1 MAILGDSTAISMN
14 VLNTIEAGTIKKRG
28 GTASQFLKAD
38 GSVDTNTYTT
48 TDTKNTAGATNK
60 ASTKM
65 FIVGATSQ
73 DANPVTYSNSNCYI
87 GTDSCL
93 YSGGSKVLTSYTNSF
108 STSAAFDGAN
118 ANNGVKMTISGNTGF
133 TSYNK
138 TIPIA
143 NATNGTASW
152 GVVKSTSTV
161 TSTSGLSVCPI
172 ISGVVYY
179 KDTDTKVTAVSNHYS
194 PAADTGS
201 QLSASATGATAAWSI
216 DVVKAVQLQRD
227 SKGHVTGVTVTSGK
241 IPSQPSDT
249 KNTAGATDST
259 SKLFLVGATAQSA
272 NPQTYSNSAVYEQAG
287 TFAATQVRVAEACTL
302 QYDSTNLCLK
312 FVF

>member
-14 VLNTIEAGTIKKRG
+14 VLNTVEAGTIKKRG
-28 GTASQFLKAD
+28 GTSSQFLKAD
-38 GSVDTNTYTT
+38 GSVDNNTYKT
-48 TDTKNTAGATNK
+48 TDTLNTTGATNK

-73 DANPVTYSNSNCYI
+73 GDNPVTYSNSSCYI
-87 GTDSCL
+87 GTDNCL
-93 YSGGSKVLTSYTNSF
+93 YSGGNKVLTSYTNSF

-179 KDTDTKVTAVSNHYS
+179 KDTDTKVTAVGNHYTPS
-194 PAADTGS
+194 GGSAATQTPGSAIGWGGTAVTGI
-201 QLSASATGATAAWSI
+201 AIDAA
-216 DVVKAVQLQRD
+216 
-227 SKGHVTGVTVTSGK
+227 GHITGVTKGA
-241 IPSQPSDT
+241 IPSQPTDT
-249 KNTAGATDST
+249 KNTAGST
-259 SKLFLVGATAQSA
+259 NSASKLFIVGATTQAA
-272 NPQTYSNSAVYEQAG
+272 NPQTYSNTAVYEQAG

-302 QYDSTNLCLK
+302 QYDSTNQCLK